1 MEKVAAALSFWS
13 RFSSVP
19 GDVTNVASYLPTAVV
34 ETARQHYGAE
44 VPKTKGVPLLVLIH
58 GTGSAPWQ
66 WIVARSYLRDA
77 QLTHVFAVT
86 YESRNRVDDSFQ
98 SVWEQVAERLP
109 EETDVVFIGH
119 SQGGLIARMVYERAR
134 SEFETTKFKVFVLH
148 APQHGTKAAG
158 MWNGLLT
165 SLGMRTRVKPSMKDM
180 EKNSD
185 FVDRYRD
192 MCAQSTE
199 PDPNVFEAA
208 GSLDFV
214 WPAEAF
220 SCAPESN
227 RFTGDYSH
235 YSAMV
240 SKALWEE
247 FIIPNIISTCTAHDA
262 DLVDNASASTPT
274 PTSTSLTPSS

>member
-13 RFSSVP
+13 RFNSVP
-19 GDVTNVASYLPTAVV
+19 ADVTNVVSYLPTAVA
-34 ETARQHYGAE
+34 ETARQHYGTE
-44 VPKTKGVPLLVLIH
+44 VPRTKGDPLIVLIH
-58 GTGSAPWQ
+58 GTDSAPWQ
-66 WIVARSYLRDA
+66 WIVARSYLRDSKF
-77 QLTHVFAVT
+77 THVFAVA
-86 YESRNRVDDSFQ
+86 YESQNRVDDSFQ
-98 SVWEQVAERLP
+98 SVWEQVVEQLHD
-109 EETDVVFIGH
+109 ETDVVFIGH

-134 SEFETTKFKVFVLH
+134 SEFAAIKFKVFVLH
-148 APQHGTKAAG
+148 APQHGTEAAG

-180 EKNSD
+180 ETNSD

-199 PDPNVFEAA
+199 LDPNVFEAA
-208 GSLDFV
+208 GSRDFV
-214 WPAEAF
+214 RPAEAF

-240 SKALWEE
+240 SRALWDQ
-247 FIIPNIISTCTAHDA
+247 FIIPNINSQFDA
-262 DLVDNASASTPT
+262 S
-274 PTSTSLTPSS
+274 